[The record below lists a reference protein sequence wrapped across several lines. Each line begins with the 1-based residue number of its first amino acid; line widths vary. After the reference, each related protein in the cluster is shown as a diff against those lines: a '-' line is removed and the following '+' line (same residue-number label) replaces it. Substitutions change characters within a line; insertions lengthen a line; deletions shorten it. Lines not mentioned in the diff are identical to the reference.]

1 MAFLGSIIKPL
12 AYISLPV
19 VLIRSLCT
27 RSPTVRY
34 YTRLGAYLGAM
45 AAVATCSIFI
55 AAGMSILGRKYD
67 ANWVVARVFDA
78 TAGRLMGIEWEVEG
92 EEHLQTRPAVMMG
105 NHQSMLDILGLGRM
119 FPQRAAMVAKKEL
132 RLTPL
137 GPWMTLSGAI
147 WLNRGNSASA
157 VRSLEAAGEE
167 IKREKLSLWIF
178 PEGTRHSSEAPD
190 MLPLKKG
197 GFHLAIQAGVPIIP
211 VVFENYWRLYHRGVF
226 EGGKLKIRILP
237 PIPTTGLT
245 TSDVHG
251 LATRVRDQMLEA
263 LREISVKVPAA
274 QAPASMTTKAAGTSV
289 QPRSGG
295 SPQPAVSEKQ
305 QSTLGLGDAPDVSV
319 SPSRGSGE
327 SLSTDPALDVRSA
340 SPTQSRTSEASENG
354 TETEEDEGMVLVG
367 RPA

>member
-12 AYISLPV
+12 AYMSLPV
-19 VLIRSLCT
+19 VIIRSLCT
-27 RSPTVRY
+27 RSPAVRY
-34 YTRLGAYLGAM
+34 YTRLGVYLGAM

-197 GFHLAIQAGVPIIP
+197 GFHLAVQAGVPIIP

-226 EGGKLKIRILP
+226 EGGKLKIRSEYLI
-237 PIPTTGLT
+237 
-245 TSDVHG
+245 
-251 LATRVRDQMLEA
+251 
-263 LREISVKVPAA
+263 
-274 QAPASMTTKAAGTSV
+274 
-289 QPRSGG
+289 
-295 SPQPAVSEKQ
+295 AVSR
-305 QSTLGLGDAPDVSV
+305 LACSV
-319 SPSRGSGE
+319 SPFSHWVYSVLLNEALSSVKRRARLRYKPRC
-327 SLSTDPALDVRSA
+327 SL
-340 SPTQSRTSEASENG
+340 
-354 TETEEDEGMVLVG
+354 
-367 RPA
+367 